1 MSGVPAFA
9 WAMGRGRALK
19 LSVSERMLLIAIAD
33 YANCDGDCWAGQQTL
48 SDATGLDER
57 SIRRVALALEK
68 LGVIRLGKRGHLRE
82 YHLVRANGAADEPP
96 TNRTQL
102 PVSPD
107 EPDTVSAQ
115 EPDRI
120 AGPHPEP
127 DTASGLNRTQLPV
140 CVQADRTGF
149 PVTAA
154 EPDIL
159 RIEPDTVSAE
169 PKKDPSKEERK
180 EEHPP
185 NPPRAEGGRVSDPP
199 GFDAF
204 WQLYPRKVGRLVAA
218 KAFAAAVNRGNNP
231 ADIIAALAAYPFNA
245 NPQYQPHPTTWI
257 REGRWLDEVDSFDPV
272 LRAAGLR
279 PEDFLDAPPGGLL
292 Q

>member
-9 WAMGRGRALK
+9 WAMARGRALK

-33 YANCDGDCWAGQQTL
+33 YANPEGDCWAGQQTL
-48 SDATGLDER
+48 ADATGLDER
-57 SIRRVALALEK
+57 SIRRVAIALEK
-68 LGVIRLGKRGHLRE
+68 LGVISLGKRGHLRE
-82 YHLVRANGAADEPP
+82 YHLVRGNGSADEPP
-96 TNRTQL
+96 INRTQR
-102 PVSPD
+102 PVTPT
-107 EPDTVSAQ
+107 EPDTVSDHI
-115 EPDRI
+115 PDTI
-120 AGPHPEP
+120 AGIDPKP
-127 DTASGLNRTQLPV
+127 DKASDKIVPAYRLPGP
-140 CVQADRTGF
+140 VQTL
-149 PVTAA
+149 

-185 NPPRAEGGRVSDPP
+185 IPPRAEGGRVSDPAD
-199 GFDAF
+199 FDAF

-218 KAFAAAVNRGNNP
+218 KAFAAAVNRGNK
-231 ADIIAALAAYPFNA
+231 ADDIITAVAAYPFSP
-245 NPQYQPHPTTWI
+245 NPQYQPHPTTWL

-272 LRAAGLR
+272 LRAAGLS
-279 PEDFLDAPPGGLL
+279 PEDFRSPGGLL